1 VILLGSLFVI
11 KLKETIPYL
20 PLFYSLVALLFL
32 FFFLWK
38 GLRPVFARPS
48 MERVARGLEKKFP
61 ELKDDVIN
69 SLLLFQEMRK
79 GSPDPIS
86 ETLVTAQLRKT
97 IDEVSAI
104 QPVEVV
110 NYKGVLRHLRLFLPL
125 FLAFSLVLVL
135 DPSFLSR
142 SLALIVHPFSH
153 IPVRESL
160 ISVEPRGLT
169 VLRGT
174 PVEIK
179 AKASGNVPDQL
190 TLSVWPEGR
199 DKMSFSMES
208 EGDGKFVYRMT
219 SVQGSFRYQA
229 YGRYGASSVYNIQVV
244 DPPEIGRLRLT
255 LIPPDYTRLP
265 KVVKE
270 EGSIEALKGTM
281 VNVEAL
287 VTKQVLE
294 GKMVLNRE
302 NELLLKV
309 EGQRLK
315 GTLLVFTPGT
325 YSIRMKDA
333 LGFENPNPVQYPIY
347 LIPDKHPEGEIL
359 NPGSDLEILGNEVL
373 PIVYTVKDDF
383 GLTSVRLSYQLGGM
397 ERFISLKSALDRR
410 SLGPETF
417 RWDLASLN
425 LTAGDRVVYRLEIS
439 DNDSVSGPKTGYSK
453 AFTLWIRDEKARAAK
468 DVEEAQRIADALL
481 DLLADQLEETKDKDK
496 LAVAMD
502 RILKDVD
509 RNLERMR
516 AKEDRLDL
524 EALRKNLASLRE
536 RISEEPKESVTRE
549 MERLSLLAEE
559 IAKKARMN
567 EVEALAREMRN
578 RQRRLL
584 DSLNDLKENLT
595 REGLEEVLKELKKV
609 EELLRSLME
618 TLSQMAERLPDEFIN
633 SPEMKGLSFQEMF
646 KELEEIRKKLSAG
659 DIAGAMEA
667 AQRLL
672 QTLSEMMAAMGKAGA
687 RAGMN
692 PFERLQR
699 EMSSQAGE
707 LERILA
713 EQREILR
720 ETEKVDKNIRERID
734 EETGRRFSL
743 SLPELERILENLKH
757 LFPRE
762 ENLARELEN
771 SLQEKRLEKFFPLA
785 RELEKDLFEKGEA
798 RRLMEEWKEK
808 IDGLNPDPKEA
819 MTLEDRMKFPDL
831 SSRQGNLETR
841 TRRLREALEML
852 AQLFPGLDPEVLKDM
867 KEASGAM
874 GEASGRLGKEDAPG
888 AIPPEQEAIRRLTRS
903 QESMQQMAQQMA
915 MRMQAYRWG
924 YPLLY
929 DPRPGWYYGPW
940 VPMPTLPQPE
950 VARPMERGY
959 TGIDREEFDVPSKD
973 AYQVPKIYREKV
985 LESLKEEVPSQYQ
998 REVEKY
1004 FKGLVE

>member
-1 VILLGSLFVI
+1 
-11 KLKETIPYL
+11 
-20 PLFYSLVALLFL
+20 
-32 FFFLWK
+32 
-38 GLRPVFARPS
+38 
-48 MERVARGLEKKFP
+48 M
-61 ELKDDVIN
+61 
-69 SLLLFQEMRK
+69 
-79 GSPDPIS
+79 
-86 ETLVTAQLRKT
+86 
-97 IDEVSAI
+97 
-104 QPVEVV
+104 
-110 NYKGVLRHLRLFLPL
+110 
-125 FLAFSLVLVL
+125 
-135 DPSFLSR
+135 
-142 SLALIVHPFSH
+142 
-153 IPVRESL
+153 
-160 ISVEPRGLT
+160 
-169 VLRGT
+169 GT
-174 PVEIK
+174 
-179 AKASGNVPDQL
+179 
-190 TLSVWPEGR
+190 
-199 DKMSFSMES
+199 
-208 EGDGKFVYRMT
+208 
-219 SVQGSFRYQA
+219 
-229 YGRYGASSVYNIQVV
+229 
-244 DPPEIGRLRLT
+244 
-255 LIPPDYTRLP
+255 
-265 KVVKE
+265 
-270 EGSIEALKGTM
+270 
-281 VNVEAL
+281 
-287 VTKQVLE
+287 
-294 GKMVLNRE
+294 
-302 NELLLKV
+302 
-309 EGQRLK
+309 
-315 GTLLVFTPGT
+315 
-325 YSIRMKDA
+325 
-333 LGFENPNPVQYPIY
+333 
-347 LIPDKHPEGEIL
+347 
-359 NPGSDLEILGNEVL
+359 
-373 PIVYTVKDDF
+373 
-383 GLTSVRLSYQLGGM
+383 
-397 ERFISLKSALDRR
+397 
-410 SLGPETF
+410 
-417 RWDLASLN
+417 
-425 LTAGDRVVYRLEIS
+425 
-439 DNDSVSGPKTGYSK
+439 SK

-468 DVEEAQRIADALL
+468 EVEEAQRIADALL
-481 DLLADQLEETKDKDK
+481 DLLADQLEETKDKDR
-496 LAVAMD
+496 LAEAMD

-509 RNLERMR
+509 RNLDRMKP
-516 AKEDRLDL
+516 KEDRLDM

-595 REGLEEVLKELKKV
+595 REGLEAVLKELKKV
-609 EELLRSLME
+609 EDLLRSLME
-618 TLSQMAERLPDEFIN
+618 TLSQLADRLPDEFIN

-699 EMSSQAGE
+699 EMSSKAGE
-707 LERILA
+707 LERIVA

-720 ETEKVDKNIRERID
+720 ETEKIDKNIRERME

-743 SLPELERILENLKH
+743 SLPELERILEDLKH
-757 LFPRE
+757 LLPKE
-762 ENLARELEN
+762 ENLARSTAPSSSFEDGGEERRSGPTLSKPRSLDREVEGLARELEN

-798 RRLMEEWKEK
+798 RRLIEEWKEK

-819 MTLEDRMKFPDL
+819 MTSEDRMKFPDL

-852 AQLFPGLDPEVLKDM
+852 AQLFPGLDPEVLKDL

-973 AYQVPKIYREKV
+973 AYKVPKIFREKV